1 MENREEKQWSGDALP
16 RRKTPCGSSKRREQ
30 VTCARVLT
38 CAHLKLTLHLSLS
51 LSTAVLFLIQM
62 VYLQLRLNGAA
73 DLVWGAT
80 KKGLHN
86 TARGHI
92 FVFQL
97 PLVLSNSFQQGKE
110 GLRHPPVSC
119 LVKPLKRPPAL
130 ALALSSDSAPLLA
143 FKGSWNIQAYN
154 LSILL

>member
-1 MENREEKQWSGDALP
+1 MEWGCIAETKNTLWIFQEKRASHL
-16 RRKTPCGSSKRREQ
+16 CS
-30 VTCARVLT
+30 
-38 CAHLKLTLHLSLS
+38 CAHLRPSQINSASLS